1 MLLRDHRNEKE
12 DSPSTTEHDASRLFV
27 SRIQPSRKN
36 GNSISI
42 YSPCKLPHPALAK
55 VDFKSLPCPLSHPWT
70 RVEGQNLK
78 PGEPI

>member
-27 SRIQPSRKN
+27 SRIQPSRIN

-42 YSPCKLPHPALAK
+42 HSPCKLPHPALAK
-55 VDFKSLPCPLSHPWT
+55 VDF
-70 RVEGQNLK
+70 
-78 PGEPI
+78 